1 MLLLVPV
8 ARLSLLV
15 TWVRRW
21 LRRLLVA
28 LSLLLLRARSPAVLS
43 LAVSSVARFPLLLLV
58 LLFLASP
65 LPAALLLRLA
75 VVVSVVPVVQVVRRA
90 PRLLALLAL
99 RAPKRAPG
107 IMASSHA
114 AVKHP
119 VLNACLH

>member
-1 MLLLVPV
+1 M

-15 TWVRRW
+15 TWVGRW

-28 LSLLLLRARSPAVLS
+28 LSLLLLRARGPAVLS
-43 LAVSSVARFPLLLLV
+43 LAVSSVARLPRLLLV

-65 LPAALLLRLA
+65 LPAVLLLRLA
-75 VVVSVVPVVQVVRRA
+75 VVVSVQVVRRA

-99 RAPKRAPG
+99 RAPKRALW
-107 IMASSHA
+107 IMASPRA

-119 VLNACLH
+119 VYSACLH